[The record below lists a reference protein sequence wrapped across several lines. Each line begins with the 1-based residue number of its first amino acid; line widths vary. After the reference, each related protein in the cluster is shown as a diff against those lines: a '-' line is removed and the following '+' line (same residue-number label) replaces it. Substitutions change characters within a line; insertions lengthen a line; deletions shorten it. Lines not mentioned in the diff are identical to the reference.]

1 MSGIF
6 IKIYTF
12 FKSHKILGFSFL
24 LIFFALICFF
34 ASQIKL
40 EEDVTRLIPSGE
52 RQNTMRR
59 ILRETN
65 FSDKIIVTI
74 SSEGNIPNPNRLT
87 EYAQRFI
94 DSVNHKFPAY
104 VNDIEGKIPE
114 EGIMEIYDF
123 VYDHLPLF
131 LNNEDY
137 NRITSRITEDS
148 IENRLKDDY
157 KNLISPTGLVTKNF
171 IFKDPLSITSLGLKK
186 LEELQVGEDFMLYND
201 FVITKDRKHVLL
213 FIAPALPSS
222 ETDKNAIFIQ
232 GLRDI
237 QHSLDK
243 EYKGIKGDFFGGVLY
258 SLANANRIKKDIQ
271 VTIGIAAAILLIL
284 LIVFYRRIYVP
295 LLLFLPGV
303 IGGISA
309 IAALYFIE
317 QSISA
322 ISIGIGAIL
331 LGITLDYGLHILT
344 HYRNNRDIHK
354 LYQEVTQPILMSS
367 LTTAT
372 AFLCLLFVKSDAL
385 NDLGIFASLSVIVA
399 SVFAL
404 ILVPLLYRVPE
415 KEKQRVTLLD
425 RLAERRF
432 YKSNLLVGIIVFL
445 FVSGLFF
452 FTRVKF
458 NNDISKLNYEPE
470 QLKKTEEKMKGI
482 SGDVG
487 KAIYLVSYG
496 KTIDEALLRNN
507 NLYGKLKELKKNGQ
521 IENFSSIGGVVL
533 STNTQD
539 YKIEQWRD
547 FWTKQKKEW
556 LRQELIQKSERFGF
570 RPASFNSFYNQLDKE
585 FSNIYLDDYRR
596 TTNLYLNDFISTSP
610 GFATVTTTITLP
622 KEKADAFV
630 ENFRNSEGIIA
641 IDRKEMN
648 QNFLGDLKDNF
659 NRLILYSIIAVFL
672 ILLVFYRNFEISLL
686 TILPIGITWVIALGI
701 MGIFGIEFNILNI
714 IISTFVFGLGLDY
727 SIFITN
733 ASLKEYEYGEP
744 VLPTYQ
750 TSILLSVITTLLGIG
765 ALVFAKHPALQSISL
780 VSVIGITSA
789 LLVAFIL
796 QTRLFNYLFIGRSRR
811 GLPPFKLSRPGRL
824 FYRQSRMSNDK
835 LYFKEAV
842 LDNYRYK
849 DVFVKLRHQFSVEK
863 ERYFKIS
870 NFLNPEDKVLEVYS
884 CYGLLPIYLSY
895 KNPEISILG
904 IEKDEEKLKIAQEC
918 FRSRHEN
925 LNFTANI
932 DSAGAKEADAFI
944 ISDFPDPEVEN
955 KLRELITRQAKKVI
969 ILNPDYPHRWILEL
983 NFEIYYRQ
991 NQMLMLQKVT

>member
-6 IKIYTF
+6 IKIYEF
-12 FKSHKILGFSFL
+12 FKSHRIIGFSIL
-24 LIFFALICFF
+24 LVFFAIIAYF

-40 EEDVTRLIPSGE
+40 EEDVTKLIPSGE

-59 ILRETN
+59 ILEETN
-65 FSDKIIVTI
+65 FSDKIVVTI
-74 SSEGNIPNPNRLT
+74 SSEARIPNPNRLT
-87 EYAQRFI
+87 EYAQRFL
-94 DSVNHKFPAY
+94 DSVNQQYPSYIK
-104 VNDIEGKIPE
+104 NIEGKVPE
-114 EGIMEIYDF
+114 EGVMEIYDF

-131 LNNEDY
+131 LNDEDY
-137 NRITSRITEDS
+137 NKISDRIDEDS
-148 IENRLKDDY
+148 IETRLKDDY
-157 KNLISPTGLVTKNF
+157 KNLISPTGFVTKNF

-186 LEELQVGEDFMLYND
+186 LEELQVGEGFKLYND
-201 FVITKDRKHVLL
+201 FLITKNQRHILL
-213 FIAPALPSS
+213 FIAPILPSS
-222 ETDKNAIFIQ
+222 ETDKNEDFVN
-232 GLRDI
+232 GLRRI
-237 QHSLDK
+237 QHSLDR
-243 EYKGIKGDFFGGVLY
+243 EYKNIQGDFFGGVLY

-271 VTIGIAAAILLIL
+271 ITIGIAAAILLLL
-284 LIVFYRRIYVP
+284 LILFYRRIYVP
-295 LLLFLPGV
+295 LILFIPGV
-303 IGGISA
+303 LGGISA

-385 NDLGIFASLSVIVA
+385 NDLGIFASISVIIA
-399 SVFAL
+399 SIFAL
-404 ILVPLLYRVPE
+404 ILVPLLYKVPAEE
-415 KEKQRVTLLD
+415 KPRTTFLD
-425 RLAERRF
+425 RLAEKRF
-432 YKSNLLVGIIVFL
+432 YKSKVLVGIIVSL
-445 FVSGLFF
+445 FIMGLFF
-452 FTRVKF
+452 FTKVKF

-470 QLKKTEEKMKGI
+470 QLKKTEEKLKDI
-482 SGDVG
+482 SGNVG

-496 KTIDEALLRNN
+496 NTIDQALLKNN
-507 NLYGKLKELKKNGQ
+507 NLYRKLKELKKDGR
-521 IENFSSIGGVVL
+521 IDNFSSIGGVVL

-539 YKIEQWRD
+539 YKMEQWSD
-547 FWTKQKKEW
+547 FWTEQKKDW
-556 LRQELIQKSERFGF
+556 LRQELIQKSDRFGF
-570 RPASFNSFYNQLDKE
+570 KPASFNSFYEQLDKD
-585 FSNIYLDDYRR
+585 FTNVYLEDYQK
-596 TTNLYLNDFISTSP
+596 TTNLYLSDFISTSP
-610 GFATVTTTITLP
+610 GFATVTTTVTLP
-622 KEKADAFV
+622 EDKADAFV
-630 ENFRNSEGIIA
+630 ENFRNTEGIIA

-659 NRLILYSIIAVFL
+659 NTLILYSVIAVFL

-686 TILPIGITWVIALGI
+686 TILPIGVTWIIALGI
-701 MGIFGIEFNILNI
+701 MGVFGIEFNILNI

-765 ALVFAKHPALQSISL
+765 ALVFAKHPALRSISL

-796 QTRLFNYLFIGRSRR
+796 QIRLFNYLFIGRARQ
-811 GLPPFKLSRPGRL
+811 GLPPFKITRPSRL
-824 FYRQSRMSNDK
+824 FYKQTRNSGDK

-849 DVFVKLRHQFSVEK
+849 DVFLKVRHQFSVEK

-870 NFLNPEDKVLEVYS
+870 NFLEQNDKVLDFCS
-884 CYGLLPIYLSY
+884 CYGLLAIYLSY
-895 KNPEISILG
+895 KTPEVPVLG
-904 IEKDEEKLKIAQEC
+904 VEKDEEKLKIAKEC
-918 FRSRHEN
+918 FRSRYEN
-925 LNFTANI
+925 LNFTASL
-932 DSAGAKEADAFI
+932 DTQGVSEADVFI
-944 ISDFPDPEVEN
+944 ISDLPDEETD
-955 KLRELITRQAKKVI
+955 RELRKLITKQAKKVI
-969 ILNPDYPHRWILEL
+969 LLNPDYPHRWILEL